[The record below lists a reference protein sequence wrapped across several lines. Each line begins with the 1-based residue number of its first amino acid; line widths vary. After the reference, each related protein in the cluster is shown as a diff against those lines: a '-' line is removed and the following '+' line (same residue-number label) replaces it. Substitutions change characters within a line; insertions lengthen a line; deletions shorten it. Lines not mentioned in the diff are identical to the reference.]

1 MGLTNGKQNR
11 AIGLARNRLERIQR
25 ENNMSNSSFPPSIP
39 WDFNEE
45 LYEKLRD
52 PDYASSY
59 LNYAFEDEDD
69 EVVLKGAIAS
79 VIRANGVVKTA
90 EKAGIN
96 RCTVFKTLKPETRTS
111 FTTIIALLK
120 ACGISLTT
128 QPIGKVA
135 KTQPAAKRK

>member
-1 MGLTNGKQNR
+1 
-11 AIGLARNRLERIQR
+11 
-25 ENNMSNSSFPPSIP
+25 MSKEEFPPSIP
-39 WDFNEE
+39 YDIRAILNERLKDAE
-45 LYEKLRD
+45 R
-52 PDYASSY
+52 ASEY

-69 EVVLKGAIAS
+69 VVVLKGVIES
-79 VIRANGVVKTA
+79 VIRANGIVKTA

-96 RCTVFKTLKPETRTS
+96 RCTVFKTMKPETRTS